1 LRTAASRRNGFW
13 NVDTPWWACF
23 YRARLLTSDHIVAL
37 DAKEEGSM
45 RIRLVIAALACCAA
59 LGPARAQG
67 QGGTLQKIKDTGTI
81 SLGHRESSI
90 PFSYYDDKQQVV
102 GYSHA
107 LMLKAVDAVKKELG
121 LQQLNV
127 KLTPV
132 TSQNRIP
139 LVQNGTIDIECGSTT
154 NNLERQR
161 QVSFSNTLF
170 IVGTRLLT
178 RKDSGIKDFP
188 DLAGKNVVTTAGT
201 TSERLLRKLNEEKAM
216 KMNIIS
222 AKDHG
227 ESFLTLES
235 GRAVA
240 FMMDDALLAGE
251 LAKARRPDD
260 WVITGTP
267 QSREAY
273 GCMLRKDDA
282 PFKKV
287 VDAAIAQAMTSGEA
301 EKLYQ
306 KWFLSPIPPKG
317 LNLHLPLSDDMKQ
330 LFKNPNDKALQ

>member
-1 LRTAASRRNGFW
+1 
-13 NVDTPWWACF
+13 
-23 YRARLLTSDHIVAL
+23 
-37 DAKEEGSM
+37 M
-45 RIRLVIAALACCAA
+45 RIRLVSAALACGLA
-59 LGPARAQG
+59 LAPALAQDT
-67 QGGTLQKIKDTGTI
+67 GGTLKKIKDTGVI

-102 GYSHA
+102 GYSHE
-107 LMLKAVDAVKKELG
+107 LMLMAVDAVKKELNLPS
-121 LQQLNV
+121 LQT

-139 LVQNGTIDIECGSTT
+139 LIQNGTVDIECGSTT
-154 NNLERQR
+154 NNLERQK
-161 QVSFSNTLF
+161 QVAFSNTLF

-178 RKDSGIKDFP
+178 KKDSGVKDFP

-201 TSERLLRKLNEEKAM
+201 TSERLLRKLNEEKNM

-227 ESFLTLES
+227 ESFLTLET

-251 LAKARRPDD
+251 MAKARRPND
-260 WVITGTP
+260 WHIVGTP

-273 GCMLRKDDA
+273 GCPMRKDD
-282 PFKKV
+282 PQFKKA
-287 VDAAIAQAMTSGEA
+287 VDAAIAKAMTSGEA
-301 EKLYQ
+301 EKLYVR
-306 KWFLSPIPPKG
+306 WFQSPIPPKG
-317 LNLHLPLSDDMKQ
+317 LNLNLPLSDEMKD
-330 LFKNPNDKALQ
+330 LFKHPNDKALQ

>member
-1 LRTAASRRNGFW
+1 
-13 NVDTPWWACF
+13 
-23 YRARLLTSDHIVAL
+23 
-37 DAKEEGSM
+37 M
-45 RIRLVIAALACCAA
+45 RIRLVLAGLACCLA
-59 LGPARAQG
+59 LTSARAQDL
-67 QGGTLQKIKDTGTI
+67 GGTLKKIKDTGTI

-102 GYSHA
+102 GYSHE
-107 LMLKAVDAVKKELG
+107 LMLKAVDAVKKELNLPS
-121 LQQLNV
+121 LQV

-154 NNLERQR
+154 NNLERQK
-161 QVSFSNTLF
+161 QVSFSNTIF
-170 IVGTRLLT
+170 VIGTRLLT
-178 RKDSGIKDFP
+178 RKDSGVKDFG

-201 TSERLLRKLNEEKAM
+201 TSERLIRKMNEEK
-216 KMNIIS
+216 KLGMNIIS

-227 ESFLTLES
+227 ESFLTLET

-240 FMMDDALLAGE
+240 FMMDDALLYGE
-251 LAKARRPDD
+251 LAKAKKAAD
-260 WVITGTP
+260 WVVVGTP

-287 VDAAIAQAMTSGEA
+287 VDAAIARLMASGQA
-301 EKLYQ
+301 EKLYAR
-306 KWFLSPIPPKG
+306 WFMHPVPPKG
-317 LNLHLPLSDDMKQ
+317 LNLNFPLSDDMKA
-330 LFKNPNDKALQ
+330 LYKSPNDKAIE